1 MHEATDDG
9 DLLAKM
15 SPLLQGTVAVAANR
29 EWLGQIWFLHGM
41 GNTRLE
47 KEFVAALAMRLNLSA
62 YIMHERARRRA
73 LSNPCFPSVISA
85 CVVAA
90 LSLLR
95 PCVFRPQDCPSGRCT
110 CCAAG

>member
-47 KEFVAALAMRLNLSA
+47 KEFVAALQSMDLAMKNKEMEQAFADYSQPAGKSGELTISQ
-62 YIMHERARRRA
+62 ARRDRRGA
-73 LSNPCFPSVISA
+73 
-85 CVVAA
+85 
-90 LSLLR
+90 
-95 PCVFRPQDCPSGRCT
+95 Q
-110 CCAAG
+110 